1 MSETENTTV
10 YMLTTV
16 DNPYNPFTQWDLWYN
31 FDKNQGYD
39 SCGYLDRVSAT
50 SDGFSEVENQRE
62 LNRAIDWIV
71 KNDPFNM
78 YRKVSVDSAD
88 SVIKEG
94 RANQEEFSFVESEDK
109 TDTE

>member
-1 MSETENTTV
+1 MEEQTI

-31 FDKNQGYD
+31 FDEQTGHC

-50 SDGFSEVENQRE
+50 SDGFTEAETIRE

-71 KNDPFNM
+71 KNDPLNI
-78 YRKVSVDSAD
+78 YRKVTRNNFDEVMKESKKNKVHTNGTAD
-88 SVIKEG
+88 
-94 RANQEEFSFVESEDK
+94 N
-109 TDTE
+109 